1 LATLQA
7 FNAALHEVRAAVAI
21 DVADNVQRCGQIDAN
36 CVAAITF
43 LIAVV
48 VASVVVVVAAVA
60 VVVAR
65 AHLTHLGYY
74 ARLVN

>member
-1 LATLQA
+1 
-7 FNAALHEVRAAVAI
+7 LHEVRAAVAI

-48 VASVVVVVAAVA
+48 VTAVAAVVAA
-60 VVVAR
+60 VVAR